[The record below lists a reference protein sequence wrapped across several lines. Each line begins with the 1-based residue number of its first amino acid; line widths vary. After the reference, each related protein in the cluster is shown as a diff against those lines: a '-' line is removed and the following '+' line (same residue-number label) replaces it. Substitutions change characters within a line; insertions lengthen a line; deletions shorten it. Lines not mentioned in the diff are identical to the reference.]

1 MNEKELI
8 NSVKKRLEEESFR
21 DMDLSFY
28 NDRKI
33 PYLFEIISY
42 YGNELEETN
51 IIKDET
57 DLFVKIFQKINGKRV
72 LSLKVQ

>member
-1 MNEKELI
+1 LNEKELI

-21 DMDLSFY
+21 DMDLSFH

>member
-1 MNEKELI
+1 LNEKELI